1 MAADLMG
8 RGMVRGPLV
17 LALLA
22 AVMAAMIASEA
33 VRYSELR
40 EQVCHEDGAWSGS
53 RSHPRSS
60 LPAESQ

>member
-1 MAADLMG
+1 
-8 RGMVRGPLV
+8 MVRGLLV
-17 LALLA
+17 FALLA
-22 AVMAAMIASEA
+22 DVMAAMIASEA